1 MLLTSMHEL
10 WSSASY
16 APHLLSLLFAFA
28 PAAMLIV
35 IAYLV
40 VMRGEPR
47 LRGWLLA
54 HCLSLL
60 PYAIT
65 MTMSPSII
73 SERAAETWFRVG
85 AAFIPMA
92 AATGTG
98 FQVALVGKLGPYR
111 VIVWAGV
118 ALALAWIAAGVFTDA
133 AVAGVRYL
141 PLRLW
146 YANAGDWAWLALL
159 TTCATSL
166 PGFLLLGRAALRD
179 PPSDARRQ
187 LRFVLLANAVTYG
200 GLVDVAFAYGHGM
213 FPIGWLL
220 SGFGSLLVVRAL
232 VVEDLLR
239 VRAVDTSAPR
249 LVLLFAA
256 GVVVAWLALSALGGS
271 GASVAWWGTTATL
284 VLSFAGVRVT
294 LAVIALVNQGARGE
308 GPLDRLLAQLV
319 GRARALATEAEV
331 AKLALD
337 IVELG
342 LGMRA
347 ELLLAAAEDWGWTTA
362 TGDRLADERA
372 PDPLITSWLV
382 EQRGALFKHELA
394 ARAPADLRDMLAAL
408 FAAHRARALVPVT
421 SHDEL
426 LGVMIVPASAARV
439 RGRALEFLDR
449 TADRLAE
456 AIVHARMAQQAARG
470 AALAREVELA
480 ATVQRELLPGR
491 APQQVGEVTIV
502 GSWQPATRCAGDF
515 WGVYPLGGGR
525 VLVAIG
531 DVTGHGVASAMVTA
545 AAVGACDVAV
555 RRSGPDLDLATLM
568 IALDAAVKRVGGG
581 TLSMSAAASIL
592 DPAAGEIRF
601 ASCGHSAPYL
611 CRARA
616 PGDSG
621 EGEVELQALVAR
633 GNLLGSGAAPTAKV
647 VTRPLQA
654 GDLVIWYTDGVIEAT
669 DPKGEEY
676 GDRRL
681 QRLLRKLDRAHL
693 APVAVHDR
701 VHAAVTAHRAGRVRA
716 DDETLVIAQL
726 GAPSRSAT

>member
-1 MLLTSMHEL
+1 MHEL

-16 APHLLSLLFAFA
+16 APHRLSLPFAFA

-35 IAYLV
+35 IAYAV

-65 MTMSPSII
+65 MTLSPSIS
-73 SERAAETWFRVG
+73 SERAAEAMFRVG

-98 FQVALVGKLGPYR
+98 FQIALVNQDRKYR
-111 VIVWAGV
+111 AFVWTGV
-118 ALALAWIAAGVFTDA
+118 AVAFAWIIAGIVTDT

-141 PLRLW
+141 PELKLW
-146 YANAGDWAWLALL
+146 YATAGQWAWLALL
-159 TTCATSL
+159 TTFATSI
-166 PGFLLLGRAALRD
+166 PGFAVLARQALRS
-179 PPSDARRQ
+179 PPSDTRRQ
-187 LRFVLLANAVTYG
+187 QRHVLFANAITYG
-200 GLVDVAFAYGHGM
+200 GLVDVAFAYGHGV
-213 FPIGWLL
+213 FPVGWLL

-239 VRAVDTSAPR
+239 VRAVDTAAPR

-256 GVVVAWLALSALGGS
+256 GVVVAWLALSALGS
-271 GASVAWWGTTATL
+271 RTDIAWWGTTATL
-284 VLSFAGVRVT
+284 VLSFIGVRIT
-294 LAVIALVNQGARGE
+294 IAVIALVNRGARGE

-319 GRARALATEAEV
+319 GRARTLASEGEV
-331 AKLALD
+331 ARLALD

-342 LGMRA
+342 LGVRPDI
-347 ELLLAAAEDWGWTTA
+347 LLAAAEDWGWTTA
-362 TGDRLADERA
+362 AGERIADERA
-372 PDPLITSWLV
+372 PDPLIAGWLA
-382 EQRGALFKHELA
+382 EQRGALFANELD
-394 ARAPADLRDMLAAL
+394 PATPDDLRELVNGL
-408 FAAHRARALVPVT
+408 FALHGARGLVPVT

-426 LGVMIVPASAARV
+426 LGVLMIPTSAPRI
-439 RGRALEFLDR
+439 RGRSLEFLER
-449 TADRLAE
+449 AASRLAE

-491 APQQVGEVTIV
+491 APQRVGDVTIV

-555 RRSGPDLDLATLM
+555 RRSGPDLDLSALM
-568 IALDAAVKRVGGG
+568 AALDAAVWRVGGG
-581 TLSMSAAASIL
+581 TLSMTAAATIL
-592 DPAAGEIRF
+592 DPAAGELRF
-601 ASCGHSAPYL
+601 ASCGHSTPYL
-611 CRARA
+611 CRPV
-616 PGDSG
+616 PGTR
-621 EGEVELQALVAR
+621 EIELQALVAR
-633 GNLLGSGAAPTAKV
+633 GNLLGSGAAPVAKV
-647 VTRPLQA
+647 VHRPLQT
-654 GDLVIWYTDGVIEAT
+654 GDLVVWYTDGVVEAP
-669 DPKGEEY
+669 DPRGEAF

-681 QRLLRKLDRAHL
+681 QRLLRKLDSAHL

-701 VHAAVTAHRAGRVRA
+701 VHAAVTAHRAGRARA

-726 GAPSRSAT
+726 AHPGGQP